1 MIEIVTI
8 EEFLM
13 LFGAAGGTRAILP
26 EFAVGAARG
35 FDGPAGLPGAGAE
48 FSSGAGSEG
57 GGHPTD
63 AGAAAL
69 ADAHR
74 VLSGLLARELL
85 HIKDGQAVPGA
96 FALDYFTVFKN
107 ADRLLCSW
115 PGDRDFAPAA
125 AYVGYTADGALR
137 AAWLSGVAAQ
147 PGALGLRLMTLE
159 ELEEQLFEGVS
170 PYLGPEGAFEAPPV
184 SAPYGSEGR
193 EAPPVSAPYGREGR
207 EAQPLEAER
216 AAAQRRSFDGY
227 FAAAPLLL
235 ALTENA
241 WVLDLCPVG
250 HGDPS
255 EHVKRRLL
263 IKSSGIYP
271 LVYQEGKS
279 QWLCEGGAAAF
290 HNYFGRLAREEESQ

>member
-26 EFAVGAARG
+26 EFAVGAARD
-35 FDGPAGLPGAGAE
+35 FAGPAGLP
-48 FSSGAGSEG
+48 
-57 GGHPTD
+57 
-63 AGAAAL
+63 GAAAL

-170 PYLGPEGAFEAPPV
+170 PYLGPEGAFEAPPC
-184 SAPYGSEGR
+184 G
-193 EAPPVSAPYGREGR
+193 
-207 EAQPLEAER
+207 
-216 AAAQRRSFDGY
+216 FDGY

-235 ALTENA
+235 ALPENA

-271 LVYQEGKS
+271 LVYQEGKR
-279 QWLCEGGAAAF
+279 QWLCEGGAASF